1 MLGLIELPPGV
12 EDADPLEVSVE
23 SSCIDQVVGHT
34 AISAVLRTLP
44 LISGDA
50 YRKSTLK
57 AHSRLLGWG
66 AAWVVVAV
74 VLFAVA
80 LPQLPDRVAIHWD
93 SSGTADVSAPT
104 WAIPVV
110 AAAIVLL
117 GFGVSSVFSV
127 GREPTMEAFAMVGMS
142 GGLSTAIVMVTTT
155 LNAGVGEWTEAPAV
169 GTAGIVILF
178 ALPTLGLV
186 VGAILGRHWYPIKS
200 IPRRVTEV
208 IEVEPGERV
217 SWVGRARVSGVA
229 LVVFGLAVLLLFLRP
244 GLPLWVF
251 VLIAGV
257 GVVFSQVEAQVTND
271 GMRIRLGGIPIRT
284 IPLDRISS
292 ARAINVDLGAYG
304 GRGWKKGPAQS
315 ALILRAGEAIAITF
329 RDGSQFV
336 VTVDDPK
343 TGAALL
349 NGLIER
355 DT

>member
-1 MLGLIELPPGV
+1 MK
-12 EDADPLEVSVE
+12 
-23 SSCIDQVVGHT
+23 
-34 AISAVLRTLP
+34 
-44 LISGDA
+44 A
-50 YRKSTLK
+50 Y
-57 AHSRLLGWG
+57 SRLLGWG
-66 AAWVVVAV
+66 AGWAVVAV

-80 LPQLPDRVAIHWD
+80 LPELPDRVAIHWD
-93 SSGTADVSAPT
+93 SSGVADGSAPR
-104 WAIPVV
+104 WAIPV
-110 AAAIVLL
+110 AAVAIVLL
-117 GFGVSSVFSV
+117 GCGVSSVFSV
-127 GREPTMEAFAMVGMS
+127 SREPSMEAFALVGMS
-142 GGLSTAIVMVTTT
+142 GGLSTAIVLVTTT
-155 LNAGVGEWTEAPAV
+155 LNAGVRDWTQAPAI

-200 IPRRVTEV
+200 IPRQVTEV

-217 SWVGRARVSGVA
+217 SWVGRARVRGVA

-251 VLIAGV
+251 VLIAGF

-271 GMRIRLGGIPIRT
+271 GMRVRLGGIPVRNF
-284 IPLDRISS
+284 PLDRISS
-292 ARAINVDLGAYG
+292 ARAIAVDPAAYG
-304 GRGWKKGPAQS
+304 GSGWKKVPGQY

-336 VTVDDPK
+336 VTVDDPE

-355 DT
+355 NT